1 MIINAKKANAVGGRI
16 AGDRRTGIHRRVLTY
31 DWYIPERR
39 TIDDRRQ
46 NKKSATGSHGEWRD
60 RRRYA

>member
-1 MIINAKKANAVGGRI
+1 MIIKEKEAASVGGRI
-16 AGDRRTGIHRRVLTY
+16 AGDRRTGIDRRVLTY
-31 DWYIPERR
+31 DGYFPERR

-46 NKKSATGSHGEWRD
+46 NKKSATDIQGEWRD